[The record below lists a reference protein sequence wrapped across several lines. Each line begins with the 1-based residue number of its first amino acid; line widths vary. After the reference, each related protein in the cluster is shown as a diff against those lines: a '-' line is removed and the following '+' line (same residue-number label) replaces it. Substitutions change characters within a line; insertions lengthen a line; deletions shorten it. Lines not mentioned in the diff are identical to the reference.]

1 MPLLDHFQPP
11 ARIRAPWE
19 SLGHSWVTRMMA
31 YLNRLLPRDRYQA
44 FSSVHL
50 GAEAEADIAEFEV
63 PGDWSTR
70 GDGGVAT
77 LAAPPVVTVE
87 AAIPDEF
94 EVEVKD
100 VREGMSLVGVIE
112 FISPANKDRPETR
125 EKLVSKALTYLDLGI
140 GVILVDIVTNR
151 LVNLHNELVVA
162 LKVRKA
168 ARLPDDAPTY
178 VAGYRP
184 TREDGRWTI
193 DMWPYVAPVGAIVP
207 TVPLALKGGPLVP
220 VDLEGTYCAALADH
234 NL

>member
-1 MPLLDHFQPP
+1 MPLLDHFHPP

-19 SLGHSWVTRMMA
+19 SLGTLWVSKLMA
-31 YLNRLLPRDRYQA
+31 HLNRLLPRDRYQA
-44 FSSVHL
+44 FATVHL
-50 GAEAEADIAEFEV
+50 GSEAEADIAEFEV
-63 PGDWSTR
+63 PGDWLAT

-77 LAAPPVVTVE
+77 LAVPPVVTVE
-87 AAIPDEF
+87 VAIRDEF

-125 EKLVSKALTYLDLGI
+125 EKLVSKTLAYLDLGV

-151 LVNLHNELVVA
+151 SANLHNELVA
-162 LKVRKA
+162 SLRARAA
-168 ARLPDDAPTY
+168 ARLPDVPTY

-184 TREDGRWTI
+184 TRDGDRWTI
-193 DMWPYVAPVGAIVP
+193 DMWPYVAPVGAVVP

-220 VDLEGTYCAALADH
+220 VDLEGTYSAALADH

>member
-19 SLGHSWVTRMMA
+19 SLGHSWVSKVMA
-31 YLNRLLPRDRYQA
+31 HLNRLLPKDRYQA
-44 FSSVHL
+44 FSAIHL

-63 PGDWSTR
+63 SGEWA
-70 GDGGVAT
+70 DGGDVAT

-100 VREGMSLVGVIE
+100 AREGMSLVAVIE
-112 FISPANKDRPETR
+112 FISPANKDRPESR
-125 EKLVSKALTYLDLGI
+125 LQLVNKTLTYLDLGI
-140 GVILVDIVTNR
+140 GVVLVDIVTSHR
-151 LVNLHNELVVA
+151 ANLHNELVAA

-168 ARLPDDAPTY
+168 ARLSDDAATY

-184 TREDGRWTI
+184 TRADDRWTI
-193 DMWPYVAPVGAIVP
+193 DMWPYVAPVGVNVP
-207 TVPLALKGGPLVP
+207 TVPLALKNGPLVP
-220 VDLEGTYCAALADH
+220 LDLEGTYAAALADH